1 MYFLLTLHIEPQQ
14 LQKTNEMLWQLI
26 KLLFGVEFMRPFFQM
41 SRNSE
46 MNGLFLFNKQVQP
59 LWLSEV

>member
-1 MYFLLTLHIEPQQ
+1 MYILSPHSTEPQQ
-14 LQKTNEMLWQLI
+14 LQKTNEMLRQLI